1 MQVRKTESEII
12 PHAVVL
18 IEAINS
24 RIIGISGTYHTAWP
38 RNE

>member
-1 MQVRKTESEII
+1 MQVRKTESEVI

-24 RIIGISGTYHTAWP
+24 RIVGNP
-38 RNE
+38 